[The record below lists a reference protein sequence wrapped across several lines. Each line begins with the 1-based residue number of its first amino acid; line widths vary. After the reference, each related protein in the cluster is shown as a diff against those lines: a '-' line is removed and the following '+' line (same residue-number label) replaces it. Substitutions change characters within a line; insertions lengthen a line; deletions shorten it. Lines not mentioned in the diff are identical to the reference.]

1 VSDVDTPESQRWK
14 RLGKSLLAR
23 RVELDL
29 RYRNRRVFADDVGL
43 DYRVLYDI
51 ESGRRS
57 NYSDATLHAIERAY
71 QVQAGSIRGVLA
83 GGALEPATPQPGD
96 GARRDATPGPV
107 YSDPAEQK
115 IWEITELP
123 PVVRR
128 QLIGVLRVTLEALE
142 DDGVQPDADVREFRP
157 RA

>member
-1 VSDVDTPESQRWK
+1 MDTPESQRWK

-29 RYRNRRVFADDVGL
+29 RYRNRRAFAADVGL

-57 NYSDATLHAIERAY
+57 NYADATLHAIERAY
-71 QVQAGSIRGVLA
+71 QLQAGSIRSALA
-83 GGALEPATPQPGD
+83 GGALEPAAPQSAEGD
-96 GARRDATPGPV
+96 ARQADTREPT

-115 IWEITELP
+115 IWEITELS

-142 DDGVQPDADVREFRP
+142 DDDVRPDADVREFRP
-157 RA
+157 RG

>member
-1 VSDVDTPESQRWK
+1 MDTPESQRWK

-29 RYRNRRVFADDVGL
+29 RYRNRRAFAADVGL

-71 QVQAGSIRGVLA
+71 RIQAGSIRNALT
-83 GGALEPATPQPGD
+83 GGAIEPIAPPVEGEARQAATPEP
-96 GARRDATPGPV
+96 T

-142 DDGVQPDADVREFRP
+142 DDDVQSDADVREFRP
-157 RA
+157 RG